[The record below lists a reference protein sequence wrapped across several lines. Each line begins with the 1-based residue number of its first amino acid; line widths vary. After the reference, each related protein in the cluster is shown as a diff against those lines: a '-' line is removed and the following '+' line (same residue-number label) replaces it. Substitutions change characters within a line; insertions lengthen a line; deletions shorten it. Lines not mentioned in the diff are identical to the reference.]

1 MKKFFIFLILIFSFQ
16 SLTKADDIRD
26 FEIENLSLGSS
37 LLDNFSK
44 NEIINFV
51 NYDDLP
57 SDMSFRIAEIHN
69 DQEMKMK
76 QYDAIQVYYKPEDSN
91 YVIQSLNG
99 IIVCNDENNCNKIF
113 NQVVKDFQKIYGE
126 GIKKSVVHPDDKTGK
141 SIHTYYEFFLN
152 TGSISVT
159 NRVWSEAVEWTS
171 VVSIGLYSD
180 EVSNWIKSDWG
191 TN

>member
-1 MKKFFIFLILIFSFQ
+1 MKKFFIVLILIFSFQ

-57 SDMSFRIAEIHN
+57 SDMSFRIAEILN

-91 YVIQSLNG
+91 YVIQSLSG
-99 IIVCNDENNCNKIF
+99 LIECNNEKNCNKIF

-126 GIKKSVVHPDDKTGK
+126 GIKNSVVHPDDKTGK

-152 TGSISVT
+152 TGTISVT
-159 NRVWSEAVEWTS
+159 NRLWSEAVEWTS

-191 TN
+191 TK

>member
-1 MKKFFIFLILIFSFQ
+1 MKKFFIVLILIFSFQ

-57 SDMSFRIAEIHN
+57 SDMSFRIAEILN

-76 QYDAIQVYYKPEDSN
+76 QYDAIQVYYKPEDTN
-91 YVIQSLNG
+91 YVIQSLSG
-99 IIVCNDENNCNKIF
+99 LIDCNDESNCNKIF

-126 GIKKSVVHPDDKTGK
+126 GMKKSIVHPDDKTGK

-159 NRVWSEAVEWTS
+159 NRLWSEAVEWTS